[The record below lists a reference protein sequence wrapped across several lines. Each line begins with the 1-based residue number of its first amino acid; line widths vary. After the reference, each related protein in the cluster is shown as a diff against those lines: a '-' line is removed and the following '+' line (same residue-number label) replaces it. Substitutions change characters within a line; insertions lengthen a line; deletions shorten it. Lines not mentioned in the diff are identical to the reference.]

1 MENKKAEINLGFL
14 CNNRCKFCVS
24 DVPPDE
30 QKFIPFTQVKKE
42 LLNFY
47 KQGYRMVG
55 FLGGEPTIYPH
66 LAESILFARK
76 TGFQGVYLVS
86 NGRRYADQ
94 RFLQKIIQAGASRFY
109 ISIHSHKAS
118 VEDFLTAVKGGFYE
132 KLQGLR
138 ALALLKKNGI
148 IKDSILLNIV
158 INGLNYRDLAKMI
171 RFFSA
176 QFGLKDFR
184 LNFINPEGR
193 ASRHFDL
200 LVPRYTA
207 AKKYLAAAVSLSRRM
222 RLNLSIG
229 DVPFCILQGINDFQ
243 QIVGEFRD
251 GHRKTAIGTQKRES
265 FFIEKRRKN
274 ESKIKFACCKICM
287 YNLYCEGVWRYYAK
301 HFGNKEFKAIKRPHK
316 TN

>member
-1 MENKKAEINLGFL
+1 MENRKAEINLGFL

-24 DVPPDE
+24 DVAPEE

-47 KQGYRMVG
+47 EQGFRMVG

-66 LAESILFARK
+66 LVETILFARK

-86 NGRRYADQ
+86 NGRRYCDPE
-94 RFLQKIIQAGASRFY
+94 FLNKIIRAGVSRFY

-118 VEDFLTAVKGGFYE
+118 VEDSLTAVKGGFYE

-138 ALALLKKNGI
+138 YLAALKKKGI
-148 IKDSILLNIV
+148 IKDNVLLNIV
-158 INGLNYRDLAKMI
+158 INGLNYRDLSKMI
-171 RFFSA
+171 RFFSSK
-176 QFGLKDFR
+176 FGCRDFR

-193 ASRHFDL
+193 AQHHFDL
-200 LVPRYTA
+200 LVPRYIA
-207 AKKYLAAAVSLSRRM
+207 VKKYLAAAAGLSKSM
-222 RLNLSIG
+222 GINLSIG
-229 DVPFCILQGINDFQ
+229 DIPFCILQGIGDFQ

-251 GHRKTAIGTQKRES
+251 GQRKTAIGTQKRES
-265 FFIEKRRKN
+265 FFIEKRRKD

-301 HFGNKEFKAIKRPHK
+301 HFGNKEFKAIKRAHK
-316 TN
+316 IN